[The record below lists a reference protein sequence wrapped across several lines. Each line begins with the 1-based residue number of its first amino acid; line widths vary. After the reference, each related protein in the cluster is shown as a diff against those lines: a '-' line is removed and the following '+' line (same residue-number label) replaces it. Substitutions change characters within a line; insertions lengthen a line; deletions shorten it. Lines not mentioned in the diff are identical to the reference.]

1 MMHENNNTAV
11 LTVRSV
17 TKRYAEV
24 CAVNNISFSVARGDV
39 FAFLGPNGAGKTT
52 TLRMLLDI
60 IRPDSGEIKWNLEG
74 KTGKRTSAGQIGYL
88 PEERGLYTDIPVM
101 RSLVYLAS
109 IRGMDP
115 GKAKKS
121 AMEWLE
127 RLGLADRANEKL
139 QALSKGNQQKIQFIA
154 SILHEPVFAILDEP
168 FSGLDPLN
176 QENFIGY
183 IREISA
189 KGTTILLSAHQ
200 MSLVEKIA
208 GRIFLINNG
217 QEVYNGTLP
226 GIFET
231 FGSTSIL
238 DVRFLTICPEELLRG
253 IPGIKSVQ
261 RIDDTLVQ
269 LTLGSGA
276 VLNRALSE
284 LAAID
289 GICDITSRKQDLH
302 GIFLQL
308 IKPGNH
314 ELS

>member
-1 MMHENNNTAV
+1 MMMDGTSNTAV

-17 TKRYAEV
+17 VKRFAGV
-24 CAVNNISFSVARGDV
+24 CAVNNISFTVGKGDI

-60 IRPDSGEIKWNLEG
+60 IRPDSGEIEWNLEG
-74 KTGKRTSAGQIGYL
+74 KTGESPSAGQIGYL
-88 PEERGLYTDIPVM
+88 PEERGLYTDIPVI

-127 RLGLADRANEKL
+127 RLGLVDRANEKL

-154 SILHEPVFAILDEP
+154 SILHEPSFAILDEP
-168 FSGLDPLN
+168 FSGFDPLN

-217 QEVYNGTLP
+217 QEVYSGTLP
-226 GIFET
+226 GIFES
-231 FGSTSIL
+231 FGSTFIL
-238 DVRFLTICPEELLRG
+238 DVRFLTACNTEMLRK
-253 IPGIKSVQ
+253 IPGITSVQ
-261 RIDDTLVQ
+261 LLDDKLVQ
-269 LTLGSGA
+269 LNVDSRTN
-276 VLNRALSE
+276 LNQALSE
-284 LAAID
+284 LSAIE
-289 GICDITSRKQDLH
+289 GICDITSRRQDLH
-302 GIFLQL
+302 GIFLHL
-308 IKPGNH
+308 IKNGK
-314 ELS
+314 S